1 MSKTKAKITLRWQF
15 IRMMLLILV
24 SVALMSGSI
33 QYYLLLQQVKE
44 NVNNEAMLIARS
56 IEQGIKE
63 TDFASRSIEQQIDYK
78 LEAISQRIGD
88 RLQGKTINDISNQ
101 NLIQLRDEFHIAGIT
116 LFARKEDDIVGVR
129 ATDEKEIGFS
139 FKKTFGPE
147 DSGFLGLNDLL
158 NEKKPVQEDV
168 SFVDQNIIIL
178 YTSQSGS
185 HNDEPVFFKYAYY
198 HVPGEDFVINAYIEA
213 NEVYQFTQKVG
224 PDAWIDRVV
233 KENQYV
239 KEVAVLDP
247 RVFADPTLEKRM
259 YPPMKKIVHGT
270 YTYQD
275 KRDQDVLINMLKE
288 TQKVSYEQKQE
299 GGKVYKMFLPFD
311 EGRVIYIALDY
322 DKMSAPI
329 FRHSLILII
338 FSLLSLLAMF
348 MLTARF
354 FSKIYANIHEII
366 MQIKQLEAGD
376 LTAKSSVTG
385 GGELGDLSDSI
396 NKMAASLHQLL
407 IDTHEKATKAQRV
420 SILLEAEANQSVEK
434 VFTMSMET
442 TAKAR
447 ESIEEINFFLD
458 QVEVQLEPQKENPR
472 AKEILDNMDQ
482 IRRVVREGT
491 NNATEI
497 TITLSDLLKSLHG
510 QSSELSDI
518 SNSLLK
524 QLSKFKL

>member
-1 MSKTKAKITLRWQF
+1 MSKTKITLRWQF

-33 QYYLLLQQVKE
+33 QYYFLLQQVKE
-44 NVNNEAMLIARS
+44 NVNHEVMLIARS

-63 TDFASRSIEQQIDYK
+63 TDLASRAIEQQIDYK
-78 LEAISQRIGD
+78 LESISQHIGD
-88 RLQGKTINDISNQ
+88 RLKGKALHEISNQ
-101 NLIQLRDEFHIAGIT
+101 HLIQLRDEFHLAGIT

-129 ATDEKEIGFS
+129 STDEKEIGFS

-147 DSGFLGLNDLL
+147 DSGYLGLNDLL

-168 SFVDQNIIIL
+168 SYVDKNIIIL

-198 HVPGEDFVINAYIEA
+198 HAPGEDFVINVYIEA

-224 PDAWIDRVV
+224 PDTWMKKVV
-233 KENQYV
+233 QENTYV

-247 RVFADPTLEKRM
+247 RVFADPSLEEKL
-259 YPPMKKIVHGT
+259 YPPLKKIVHGT

-275 KRDQDVLINMLKE
+275 QHDQDVLIHMLE
-288 TQKVSYEQKQE
+288 EPQKVSYEQEHE
-299 GGKVYKMFLPFD
+299 GGKVFKIFLPFD

-322 DKMSAPI
+322 GKMSAPL
-329 FRHSLILII
+329 FRHSIILII
-338 FSLLSLLAMF
+338 FGLLSLLALF

-354 FSKIYANIHEII
+354 FSKIYGNIQQII

-376 LTAKSSVTG
+376 LTAKSRVTG
-385 GGELGDLSDSI
+385 GGELGDLSDST

-407 IDTHEKATKAQRV
+407 IDTHEKATETQRV

-434 VFTMSMET
+434 VFAMSMET

-447 ESIEEINFFLD
+447 EWMEETDFFLD
-458 QVEVQLEPQKENPR
+458 QVEEHLASQKENPK
-472 AKEILDNMDQ
+472 AKEILDNIEH

-491 NNATEI
+491 NNATDI

-518 SNSLLK
+518 SHSLLK